1 MLEQIMEVLTGSEM
15 IALTSLMAGNVILS
29 IVAALVKKVFTFRKI
44 GDFVG
49 TKVGPLVVYIIV
61 ALFAEFSPD
70 WAPLA
75 VTAMAGLIAMYT
87 AGILAA
93 AKSLGLPLPNIFT
106 EKEK

>member
-1 MLEQIMEVLTGSEM
+1 MIDQIVAVITGPEV
-15 IALTSLMAGNVILS
+15 IALVSMMAGNIILS
-29 IVAALVKKVFTFRKI
+29 IVAALTKKVFTLRKL

-49 TKVGPLVVYIIV
+49 TRVGPLVVYIVV

-87 AGILAA
+87 AGVLAA
-93 AKSLGLPLPNIFT
+93 AKSPISSPKRENRH
-106 EKEK
+106 